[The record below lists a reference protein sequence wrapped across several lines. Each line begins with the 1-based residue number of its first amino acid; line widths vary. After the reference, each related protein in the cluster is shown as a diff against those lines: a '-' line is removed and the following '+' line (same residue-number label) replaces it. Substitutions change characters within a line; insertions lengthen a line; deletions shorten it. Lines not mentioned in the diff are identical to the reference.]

1 MNSSATVNFQSC
13 IQSTNHSVNDTL
25 VTNDITTT
33 ITTSAVD
40 LNVITTAAHTIAQ
53 SANHNGGSFTT
64 IINTFT
70 TTDLTTVATKSAD
83 LSITAI
89 TNSADTITTF
99 SSSPT
104 LSTSQSNDRSIYSS
118 VGALVVIAVVL
129 LVVFIIIAVVVIGII
144 IVCYKRKRSKRHI
157 KLEDANKSISVNEKL
172 LQRPP
177 ASISEPV
184 KLEGQGKK
192 DPNTKGIQA
201 GRAIMEDHYYS
212 IPFENQVKIQHKQV
226 KMQGNPAY
234 SVSSG
239 TNTSTEVKYYNMGTA
254 AKMQV
259 NPAYSVSSGMN
270 ASTEVKYYNID
281 TAHYK
286 NDTG

>member
-1 MNSSATVNFQSC
+1 MNNSATVNF
-13 IQSTNHSVNDTL
+13 IQSTNHSVTTATDTL
-25 VTNDITTT
+25 VTNDITTI

-40 LNVITTAAHTIAQ
+40 LHVITTAAHTIAQ

-64 IINTFT
+64 INTFI

-89 TNSADTITTF
+89 TNSTNTITTF

-129 LVVFIIIAVVVIGII
+129 LIVFIIITVVIIA
-144 IVCYKRKRSKRHI
+144 VCYKRKRRNRCI
-157 KLEDANKSISVNEKL
+157 K
-172 LQRPP
+172 QG
-177 ASISEPV
+177 PV
-184 KLEGQGKK
+184 KIEGQGKK

-201 GRAIMEDHYYS
+201 GRVIMEDNCYS

>member
-1 MNSSATVNFQSC
+1 M
-13 IQSTNHSVNDTL
+13 
-25 VTNDITTT
+25 TNDITTI
-33 ITTSAVD
+33 ITTSTVD

-64 IINTFT
+64 IINTFI
-70 TTDLTTVATKSAD
+70 TTDVTAVATKSSD
-83 LSITAI
+83 LSITPI

-104 LSTSQSNDRSIYSS
+104 LSTSQSNNRSIYSS

-129 LVVFIIIAVVVIGII
+129 LVVFIIIAVVII
-144 IVCYKRKRSKRHI
+144 AVCYKRKRRNRCI
-157 KLEDANKSISVNEKL
+157 K
-172 LQRPP
+172 QG
-177 ASISEPV
+177 PV

-192 DPNTKGIQA
+192 DPNTKGIQT
-201 GRAIMEDHYYS
+201 GRVIMEDHYYS

>member
-1 MNSSATVNFQSC
+1 MNNSATVNFQSR
-13 IQSTNHSVNDTL
+13 IQSTNHHVTDTL
-25 VTNDITTT
+25 MTNGITTT

-64 IINTFT
+64 IINTFI
-70 TTDLTTVATKSAD
+70 TTDVTAVATKSSD

-89 TNSADTITTF
+89 TNSADTITAF

-104 LSTSQSNDRSIYSS
+104 LSTSQSNNRSIYSS

-129 LVVFIIIAVVVIGII
+129 LIVFIIITIVIIA
-144 IVCYKRKRSKRHI
+144 VCYKRKRRKCCTKQES
-157 KLEDANKSISVNEKL
+157 ANKSISINEKL

-177 ASISEPV
+177 ATIPEPV

-201 GRAIMEDHYYS
+201 GRAIMENHYYS

-234 SVSSG
+234 SG
-239 TNTSTEVKYYNMGTA
+239 MNTSTEVKYYNISTA
-254 AKMQV
+254 VKMQG
-259 NPAYSVSSGMN
+259 NPAYSAASSGM
-270 ASTEVKYYNID
+270 STSTKVNYYNIN
-281 TAHYK
+281 TTHYR